1 MISIIILVH
10 NKLELTQRC
19 LSALA
24 GSVRNIDH
32 EVLCI
37 DQASTEN
44 VDALQD
50 AASAFRR
57 FRLIRNQKNL
67 SFSVANNRAGAES
80 SGDTLLFL
88 NNDVMAAPGSVET
101 LLATLAEDPLNGIA
115 GPKLVYPSG
124 KVQHAGIAQMLWG
137 YVSNYGVGGD
147 ADDSRFQQ
155 TCERFAITGAMACLP
170 RAVFERVGGFDERY
184 SWGYED
190 VDLSL
195 KVRAAGFRVL
205 YVPEAESVHEES
217 ATLSSLRNPGALAHN
232 YQTYR
237 ASWDHELAQHEK
249 AYINRLHESGVR
261 RVVILGMGQA
271 ASGLAGVLSKNG
283 IEPLAFTSCLSGGP
297 DSYCGR
303 PAVSLESLRN
313 TRFDRLVVG
322 SQYFF
327 EFEKAIRQ
335 FDPAGAPIF
344 PAVA

>member
-24 GSVRNIDH
+24 GAVGNIEH

-44 VDALQD
+44 VAALQD
-50 AASAFRR
+50 AASKFRR
-57 FRLIRNQKNL
+57 FRFIRNQQNL
-67 SFSVANNRAGAES
+67 SFSAANNRAAAAS
-80 SGDTLLFL
+80 IGDKLLFL
-88 NNDVMAAPGSVET
+88 NNDVMAARGSVEA

-124 KVQHAGIAQMLWG
+124 RVQHAGIAQMLWG

-147 ADDSRFQQ
+147 AADSRFQQ
-155 TCERFAITGAMACLP
+155 TCERFAVTGAMACLP
-170 RAVFERVGGFDERY
+170 RNVFERVGGFDERY

-205 YVPEAESVHEES
+205 YVPKAESIHEES

-237 ASWDHELAQHEK
+237 TSWDHELTQHEN
-249 AYINRLHESGVR
+249 AYIDRLQESGVR
-261 RVVILGMGQA
+261 RVVMLGMGQA
-271 ASGLAGVLSKNG
+271 AFGLAGILSKNG
-283 IEPLAFTSCLSGGP
+283 IETQAFTSCLSGGP
-297 DSYCGR
+297 DTYCGR
-303 PAVSLESLRN
+303 PAVPLESLRDIQ
-313 TRFDRLVVG
+313 FDRLVVA
-322 SQYFF
+322 SQFFF
-327 EFEKAIRQ
+327 EFEKSIQRY
-335 FDPAGAPIF
+335 DPAGAPIF